1 MPMTTEHRT
10 TILGGTVAGL
20 LGLAVCLPI
29 ASAADPGD
37 FLAVHSAAQ
46 PDCSYAIDDDA
57 EGITVSLL
65 LAAVAGQSGPPEVT
79 VGVAAQQRVQRT
91 VAAVHVPGSGFRASA
106 RVRWS
111 ELTADGKPPADI
123 RLSVRAAWSSARLK
137 EPLRRER
144 YLARDGA
151 APHGDLPADAA
162 DWTAVSL
169 VEHRQTLA
177 DRRAEIAIACTQ
189 PMTGRM
195 SLVIEDAAGRRVR
208 NLVSGIDAA
217 AGPLRFAW
225 DGRDEDGNLVA
236 PGSYHWRTLH
246 HAALRAKYLSSFAN
260 GRRGEPLPFGTNH
273 SVFTD
278 AAANTEEVFLAAP
291 MTEGGYAIT
300 AFNRAGAWT
309 RGFNF
314 PYGVPGHAVR
324 IAADATQVV
333 CINAGLMP
341 GAAKAAQA
349 AAKGTGKGAKEEP
362 TDDGQVALSVFDI
375 ASGALVPFGKQ
386 PWVEIE
392 RYDARTGEPTPLT
405 GVALLRDAVCVGSR
419 TAGGI
424 TLYDRATAAKRSVI
438 AVPTVGPL
446 CAAGADLLVVSGDA
460 VLRLPG
466 GKGPGQQILKRAGHA
481 LAALA
486 WDARTETILVTDAT
500 DSQVVAYAADGS
512 ERRRYGVPGGA
523 YAGAYQAD
531 RLVDPRG
538 ITVAD
543 GLLWVTEDRPA
554 PKRALAF
561 DLASGVVADQR
572 FGNPPYGGSGAGMDA
587 ADPHRWIG
595 LGAVW
600 RLDADKGEA
609 SALPTSV
616 IFAKQGHFGGLYE
629 FAYHYRFVHDAG
641 RTFVLGA
648 GFIQTVSELLPDGS
662 LRDLA
667 AFAAAGSWRYG
678 CGWHPPEGFKAA
690 LAASGVEEAKS
701 NGVPVLWADANG
713 DGLCQADEFQVVA
726 DGTTVASNRWGMLG
740 RGLGFTVGL
749 RRADGAPSVLTIDP
763 DGWQTNGVPRYPT
776 LKAAVAA
783 AKPATGLPQGSNG
796 ILAASAT
803 DRLGTTVFNSGPW
816 MIACGADGAMR
827 WRFRNEWVD
836 VHGSHDA
843 PLPEVGVMQGN
854 LFFLGCERFDDAS
867 DVVVINGNHGRHF
880 VLTTDGMYVDELFRD
895 VRMGGARDDQL
906 IGGEC
911 FGGSFTHGV
920 DGRWY
925 LQTGG
930 DGFRIYEVLGL
941 DGAVRASGTLTV
953 TAEQLQAAERR
964 RAAAIAATAV
974 QRTGILARCAAPKID
989 GDLKDWPAV
998 PQASWDRQGRFK
1010 ADAWLGWDDQTLYL
1024 AYQVADSSPWTNAG
1038 ADWQSLFKTGDSVD
1052 LQIGTDPGADPRRK
1066 NPVPGD
1072 LRLLIA
1078 PSATGNQVVLYRHRL
1093 PPGATGTKVDFTSPW
1108 RSESVADVR
1117 RLDSAKVAVV
1127 KYGSGYRVE
1136 VSVPLAELAWTP
1148 KPETTLRADF
1158 GVIYGDDAGTVNL
1171 LRSYWSNQSTG
1182 LVNDVPGEIMLSP
1195 DRWGTL
1201 RVEGAP

>member
-1 MPMTTEHRT
+1 MPKTMDHRAPFLRT
-10 TILGGTVAGL
+10 AVAGL
-20 LGLAVCLPI
+20 LALAAC
-29 ASAADPGD
+29 AAEPGD
-37 FLAVHSAAQ
+37 FLAVQSPAQ

-57 EGITVSLL
+57 EGLTVSLL
-65 LAAVAGQSGPPEVT
+65 IAGVAGQSAPPEVT
-79 VGVAAQQRVQRT
+79 VGLAAQQRVQRT
-91 VAAVHVPGSGFRASA
+91 VAAVPEPGAGFRASA

-123 RLSVRAAWSSARLK
+123 RLAARAAWPSVRLQA
-137 EPLRRER
+137 PLRRER

-162 DWTAVSL
+162 DWTSVSL
-169 VEHRQTLA
+169 VEHRQALA
-177 DRRAEIAIACTQ
+177 DRRAEIAITCTQ

-195 SLVIEDAAGRRVR
+195 SLVIEDGAGRRVR
-208 NLVSGIDAA
+208 NLISGIDAA
-217 AGPLRFAW
+217 AGAQRFAW

-236 PGSYHWRTLH
+236 PGSYRWRTLH
-246 HAALRAKYLSSFAN
+246 HEALRAKYLTSFAN
-260 GRRGEPLPFGTNH
+260 GRRGETLPFGSNH
-273 SVFTD
+273 NLFTS
-278 AAANTEEVFLAAP
+278 ASANGKEIFLAAP

-300 AFNRAGAWT
+300 AFDRAGAWT

-314 PYGVPGHAVR
+314 PHGVPGHAVR

-349 AAKGTGKGAKEEP
+349 AAKGAGKEAKAEP
-362 TDDGQVALSVFDI
+362 TDDGQVALSIFDI
-375 ASGALVPFGKQ
+375 ATGALVPFGKQ
-386 PWVEIE
+386 PWIEIE
-392 RYDARTGEPTPLT
+392 RYDARSGEPTPLT
-405 GVALLRDAVCVGSR
+405 GLALLGDAVCVGSR

-424 TLYDRATAAKRSVI
+424 AMHDRATGTRRSVI
-438 AVPTVGPL
+438 AIPSVGPL
-446 CAAGADLLVVSGDA
+446 CAAGPDLLVVSGDA

-466 GKGPGQQILKRAGHA
+466 GQLPAKEILRRPGHA
-481 LAALA
+481 FTGLA
-486 WDARTETILVTDAT
+486 WDPREGGILVTDAT
-500 DSQVVAYAADGS
+500 DSQVIAYGADGG

-523 YAGAYQAD
+523 YAGPYQAD
-531 RLVDPRG
+531 RLVEPRG
-538 ITVAD
+538 IAIAD
-543 GLLWVTEDRPA
+543 GLLWVTEERTV
-554 PKRALAF
+554 PKRAVAF
-561 DLASGVVADQR
+561 DLASGAVADQR

-587 ADPHRWIG
+587 ADPHRWVG

-600 RLDADKGEA
+600 RLDADEGES
-609 SALPTSV
+609 SALPTSLL
-616 IFAKQGHFGGLYE
+616 FAKPGHFGGFYE
-629 FAYHYRFVHDAG
+629 FAYHYRFAHEAG

-678 CGWHPPEGFKAA
+678 CGWHPPEGFTTA
-690 LAASGVEEAKS
+690 LAASGVAEAKS
-701 NGVPVLWADANG
+701 NAVPVLWVDANG
-713 DGLCQADEFQVVA
+713 DSRCQADEFQVVA
-726 DGTTVASNRWGMLG
+726 DGTAVAGTRWGMLG
-740 RGLGFTVGL
+740 RGLGFTVGM
-749 RRADGAPSVLTIDP
+749 RRADGAPAVLTLEP
-763 DGWQTNGVPRYPT
+763 DGWQAGGVPRYPT
-776 LKAAVAA
+776 LQAAIAA
-783 AKPATGLPQGSNG
+783 AKTATGLPQGSTG

-803 DRLGTTVFNSGPW
+803 DRHGTTVFNSGPW
-816 MIACGADGAMR
+816 MIACAADGAMR

-843 PLPEVGVMQGN
+843 PLPETGVMQGN

-880 VLTTDGMYVDELFRD
+880 VLTTDGLYVDELFRD

-906 IGGEC
+906 VGGEC
-911 FGGSFTHGV
+911 FGGSFTRGA

-941 DGAVRASGTLTV
+941 DGAVRASGAVSV

-964 RAAAIAATAV
+964 RAAAIAATAG
-974 QRTGILARCAAPKID
+974 QRSAVLARRAAPRID
-989 GDLKDWPAV
+989 GDFKDWPAV
-998 PQASWDRQGRFK
+998 PHASWDRQGRFK
-1010 ADAWLGWDDQTLYL
+1010 AETWLGWDDQSLYL
-1024 AYQVADSSPWTNAG
+1024 AYHVADSSPWVNNG

-1052 LQIGTDPGADPRRK
+1052 LQLGIDPGADPRRR

-1093 PPGATGTKVDFTSPW
+1093 PPGASGTKVDFTSPW
-1108 RSESVADVR
+1108 RSEAVADVR
-1117 RLDSAKVAVV
+1117 RLDGAKVAVV

-1136 VSVPLAELAWTP
+1136 ASVPLADLAWTP
-1148 KPETTLRADF
+1148 KPDTALRADL

-1171 LRSYWSNQSTG
+1171 LRSYWSNLSTG
-1182 LVNDVPGEIMLSP
+1182 LVNDVPGEIMLNP

-1201 RVEGAP
+1201 RMEGAP